1 MRLSFT
7 YEQSRKASINPKSPI
22 CCSILSAS
30 YLPLTNSFQQTGKM
44 LCNHALK
51 YIELLVV
58 CIPHCALASHHCWR
72 TQTKQKQK
80 KLYEMLRLLQPWK
93 IRSSFH
99 AVSLSLSLSIYLSLS
114 EVKLDRSRMTK
125 RTPTTTATKQIIRF
139 VNFSRKQPRNPIHSL
154 RTIPVRLSHAKSAHL
169 DVHHRQTW
177 QPRRRRRVPLT
188 TWTIQF
194 VWPWAIHRPN
204 SRWIPAACHWAHNS
218 NNQIQ
223 SDRMHRHS
231 NHRQPKQWVS
241 RISLF
246 LYKDC
251 LLLVQILFSYFFYLH
266 SYFCS
271 CVFLHWWNK
280 TKTKSQNCLLC
291 YLL

>member
-72 TQTKQKQK
+72 TQTKQKQQNCMK
-80 KLYEMLRLLQPWK
+80 CYACCNHEKSEVVSMLCRC
-93 IRSSFH
+93 
-99 AVSLSLSLSIYLSLS
+99 LSLSLSIYLSLS

-188 TWTIQF
+188 T
-194 VWPWAIHRPN
+194 
-204 SRWIPAACHWAHNS
+204 
-218 NNQIQ
+218 
-223 SDRMHRHS
+223 
-231 NHRQPKQWVS
+231 
-241 RISLF
+241 
-246 LYKDC
+246 
-251 LLLVQILFSYFFYLH
+251 
-266 SYFCS
+266 
-271 CVFLHWWNK
+271 
-280 TKTKSQNCLLC
+280 
-291 YLL
+291 